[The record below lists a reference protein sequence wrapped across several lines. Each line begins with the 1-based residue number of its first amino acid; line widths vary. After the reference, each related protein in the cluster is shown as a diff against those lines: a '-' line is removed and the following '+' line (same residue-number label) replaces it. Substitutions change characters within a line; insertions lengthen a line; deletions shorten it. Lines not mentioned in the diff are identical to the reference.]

1 MLYLVL
7 LFFSFDPM
15 ASARFQLL
23 FFNLDSWKDITE
35 ASMTILDPANGEPL
49 LKAEASHIRFLGAAS
64 GWGSAHGFLL
74 IDM

>member
-1 MLYLVL
+1 MI
-7 LFFSFDPM
+7 
-15 ASARFQLL
+15 
-23 FFNLDSWKDITE
+23 LDSWKDITE